1 MAVEAGGIGARL
13 RAGREKLGLTVLQVA
28 ERIHTD
34 PKIVEAIEA
43 ENYEAL
49 GAPVYARGHIGHY
62 AELVGESGSELNQL
76 YSRQSK
82 VAQPDLTRIVK
93 APAGTNSSKL
103 VAPALLVIAVFA
115 VAGAIWWVSALSKK
129 KPQLAET
136 HVVGDEEASS
146 DAAGAPPDSTGAGG
160 PESAATPGGATA
172 PGGTTAAGGAT
183 GRGTGTA
190 AGTGTATSAGGA
202 SAQTGSQGG
211 PRAPGATTSAADRGS
226 PPGAMAMQPRPGTP
240 SAMSMQ
246 PRPGSPGAMTMQP
259 RPGSGG
265 TGGSANAGGTAP
277 ARSGAASGSSA
288 ATSAQAARS
297 TNSGPAAA
305 ASGGSARTAS
315 GVDATRAG
323 SGATSTQSR
332 GAESRAGSGTTSTQ
346 SRAAESRTAPGA
358 AAAPQTPTRVA
369 SASPTRPTA
378 ASVAPAP
385 TGAPAASAAA
395 SVPEAVS
402 APPRAKNQSQITLRY
417 SSDSWT
423 EVYDASGAR
432 LFYDVGAANSVQTV
446 VGTPPLRVVLGNAS
460 GVSVE
465 YNGHSKPIAK
475 MSRPD
480 GSVQFSINRS
490 GQVVRAKPVADGG

>member
-49 GAPVYARGHIGHY
+49 GAPVYARGHIRHY

-76 YSRQSK
+76 YSNLSK

-129 KPQLAET
+129 KPQLSDT
-136 HVVGDEEASS
+136 HVVGDEAQ
-146 DAAGAPPDSTGAGG
+146 
-160 PESAATPGGATA
+160 A
-172 PGGTTAAGGAT
+172 PGAAPDGSDSSGT
-183 GRGTGTA
+183 
-190 AGTGTATSAGGA
+190 SGA
-202 SAQTGSQGG
+202 SASTQEPGQVGS
-211 PRAPGATTSAADRGS
+211 PTTSADHGP
-226 PPGAMAMQPRPGTP
+226 PPGAMTMQPRAG
-240 SAMSMQ
+240 Q
-246 PRPGSPGAMTMQP
+246 PGSAPSGAMTMQP
-259 RPGSGG
+259 RPGKL
-265 TGGSANAGGTAP
+265 GSAPPGAMAMQSRPGSTGPGG
-277 ARSGAASGSSA
+277 
-288 ATSAQAARS
+288 ATSAQARS
-297 TNSGPAAA
+297 ASGSGTASDGSSRPAPASQAGRTA
-305 ASGGSARTAS
+305 ASGAASTQTRTAVAQTRTAS
-315 GVDATRAG
+315 APTPAAGVP
-323 SGATSTQSR
+323 TS
-332 GAESRAGSGTTSTQ
+332 E
-346 SRAAESRTAPGA
+346 
-358 AAAPQTPTRVA
+358 
-369 SASPTRPTA
+369 
-378 ASVAPAP
+378 PA
-385 TGAPAASAAA
+385 TGAPAK
-395 SVPEAVS
+395 
-402 APPRAKNQSQITLRY
+402 APPRAKNQSQVTLRY
-417 SSDSWT
+417 SADSWT

-446 VGTPPLRVVLGNAS
+446 VGTPPMRVVLGNAS

-475 MSRPD
+475 LSRPD

-490 GQVVRAKPVADGG
+490 GKVVRAKPVADGG